1 MMPAQNEVIRITD
14 RATVARIIGAFATA
28 GLGHRLPLLEAV
40 HAGQLAFAEATRGWR
55 PVAAMRAL
63 DRTGKPALLLLGD
76 DDESPTG
83 PAGWPGAA
91 TALRWARA
99 VVLHATGGLPEHY
112 RLAVEMAAH
121 HQRVVMVETTPE
133 HGPAWLALA
142 RPSPARPALL
152 IVPPPGDVH
161 PRPAAR
167 GTVQ

>member
-1 MMPAQNEVIRITD
+1 MDAADFLRISD
-14 RATVARIIGAFATA
+14 RATVARIIAVLATA
-28 GLGHRLPLLEAV
+28 GFAYRVPLLQAA
-40 HAGQLAFAEATRGWR
+40 HAGRLALAEATRAWR
-55 PVAAMRAL
+55 PVAALRAL
-63 DRTGKPALLLLGD
+63 DRARKPALLLLGD

>member
-1 MMPAQNEVIRITD
+1 MDAADFLRISD

-28 GLGHRLPLLEAV
+28 GLAHRLPLLEAV
-40 HAGQLAFAEATRGWR
+40 HAGRLAFAEAGRAWR
-55 PVAAMRAL
+55 PAATLRAL

-76 DDESPTG
+76 DDETPTG

-91 TALRWARA
+91 TALRWARV
-99 VVLHATGGLPEHY
+99 VVLHATGGKPEHY
-112 RLAVEMAAH
+112 RLAVEMAAR
-121 HQRVVMVETTPE
+121 HQRVVMVETTPA
-133 HGPAWLALA
+133 HLAAWLALA
-142 RPSPARPALL
+142 RPSPSRPALL